1 MFQLF
6 HINWMVNNATVIICR
21 NCRNWDHVSLCI
33 FNLLCELFTTKLPLF
48 YGKFHMNWIV
58 YKSFVFN
65 ISGIETGTL
74 YLRLT
79 FKECIYFFQC
89 SLSFNF
95 DELGGDDIVW
105 SEIGPYDIC
114 FLIYTFK
121 FDELF
126 VSCYHRLAIVYSTLD
141 CIL

>member
-1 MFQLF
+1 MVQLLF
-6 HINWMVNNATVIICR
+6 AGTAGM
-21 NCRNWDHVSLCI
+21 DHVNLCI
-33 FNLLCELFTTKLPLF
+33 FNLLWELFATKWPLF
-48 YGKFHMNWIV
+48 YDKFHMNWIA

-74 YLRLT
+74 YLQLT
-79 FKECIYFFQC
+79 FKECIYFFQS

-95 DELGGDDIVW
+95 HEVGEDKIVW

-114 FLIYTFK
+114 FLIYNFK

-126 VSCYHRLAIVYSTLD
+126 VSGLLRLTIVYSTLD
-141 CIL
+141 CRL